1 MKNTQPSRCASA
13 PDLWRN
19 AWVNGL
25 AGLGLTL
32 GLGMGL
38 AGFLG
43 LWEAYVPKALAVYG
57 LILLVLLGFLPV
69 RFAVPLWQFGSGS
82 RWK

>member
-1 MKNTQPSRCASA
+1 MKNTQPSRRASA

-25 AGLGLTL
+25 AGLSLTL

-43 LWEAYVPKALAVYG
+43 LGEACRCTGPGRGWGRPTRSPWHAA
-57 LILLVLLGFLPV
+57 
-69 RFAVPLWQFGSGS
+69 S
-82 RWK
+82 